1 MEKES
6 NMPEFLK
13 KLNKQLKGLKIV
25 EVSYDGDNFPIISLS
40 DGSGIW
46 VQCDD
51 ECNGPGVAVH
61 ITTDKDGKQ
70 TELGT
75 WQMR

>member
-1 MEKES
+1 MKKES

-25 EVSYDGDNFPIISLS
+25 EVSYDGENFPIINLS

-46 VQCDD
+46 IQCDD

-61 ITTDKDGKQ
+61 VTVDKEGKQ
-70 TELGT
+70 SELGT